1 MVQNSSM
8 KSTNELIE
16 TIINISYDNLP
27 IEEEWEKYEINTFSL
42 RRIIEINAF
51 YIEHGERK
59 SFNPK
64 YQEQGNR
71 DEDLTF
77 LFMDLRKEMYQL
89 APQQGAWFSCNIT
102 VYPDGNF
109 DIKFNYDDKPKFSY
123 KPSQDKFVDDL
134 KSFPREEPLIPQWL
148 KEIINS

>member
-1 MVQNSSM
+1 M

-16 TIINISYDNLP
+16 TIIKISYDNLP
-27 IEEEWEKYEINTFSL
+27 IEEEWEKYEINTFAL
-42 RRIIEINAF
+42 RKIVEINSF

-64 YQEQGNR
+64 YQGQVNR

-77 LFMDLRKEMYQL
+77 LFVDLRREMYQL
-89 APQQGAWFSCNIT
+89 APQKGAWFSCKII

-109 DIKFNYDDKPKFSY
+109 DTKFNYDDEPNFSY
-123 KPSQDKFVDDL
+123 KPAQDKFVDDL
-134 KSFPREEPLIPQWL
+134 KTFPREEPLIPQWL
-148 KEIINS
+148 KVILNS